1 MVRLFK
7 QAARVVRILQ
17 SIAEGLY
24 YNSQNSNTIKWLEM
38 PFMMS
43 GPLISRLTLRREDPM
58 A

>member
-7 QAARVVRILQ
+7 HAARVVRILQ
-17 SIAEGLY
+17 SIVEGLY
-24 YNSQNSNTIKWLEM
+24 YNSQNANTIKWLEM

-58 A
+58 T